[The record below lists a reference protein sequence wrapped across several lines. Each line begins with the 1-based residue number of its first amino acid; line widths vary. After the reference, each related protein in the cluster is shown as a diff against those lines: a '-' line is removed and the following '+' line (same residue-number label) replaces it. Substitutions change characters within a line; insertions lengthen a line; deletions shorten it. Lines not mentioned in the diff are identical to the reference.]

1 MITDIIHECQNNINK
16 IYQSNNSSINSSDI
30 YTYESVIM
38 PEVNKILSELN
49 KLAPSS
55 FPKKIQLEPKI
66 DIYAEALTVH
76 MIYTYDK
83 SINFKYPLHAIVT
96 VLLKHPFLINIVQS
110 NKTSDEWDTLS
121 QELMEDM
128 KLTYGSIESNAQAKR
143 LASLLQKSTLID
155 SKVSS
160 LHKFHYMSGFTFVLD
175 CVGVTKSVLL
185 NKLTASPSSN
195 NQSQQRNNDRNND
208 RHNNNRHN
216 DRNNNDRHNDRNNN
230 DRHTSSTHP
239 PPHHNAYD
247 NSHDSSTS
255 SPPQSQPSHSV
266 TFNSSTIFIIVNTAY
281 NLSIQSSIVIYRN
294 IPKLREKLLNINTI
308 DSLNP
313 IYKPS
318 KIYTPSA
325 PYTICD
331 SKFNTISSLPS
342 SFDSAIILLS
352 YNDEQNIQDC
362 HFSLAQYNGS
372 PFIPPSIARSFISY
386 KLLKHIDTKIFE
398 NYLKEEFYNKIANEK
413 QSTNDL
419 KRECAQILIY
429 TRDTFNRSTQ
439 KNFVQ
444 NFMSQISSI
453 TTLINP
459 KELPCLRVY
468 LSKISTIEPYDL
480 QTVSN
485 YIISYIQPDVFI
497 SSSSL

>member
-16 IYQSNNSSINSSDI
+16 IYQSSNSSTNSTNT

-55 FPKKIQLEPKI
+55 FPKKVQLEQKI
-66 DIYAEALTVH
+66 DIYAEALAVH

-110 NKTSDEWDTLS
+110 NKTSDEWSTLS

-128 KLTYGSIESNAQAKR
+128 KLTYGSIESNIQAKK

-160 LHKFHYMSGFTFVLD
+160 LHKFHYMSGFTFVPD

-185 NKLTASPSSN
+185 NKLTSPPPSNNSSSN
-195 NQSQQRNNDRNND
+195 SSQQRDNRNNNNDRN
-208 RHNNNRHN
+208 
-216 DRNNNDRHNDRNNN
+216 RNNDNRSN
-230 DRHTSSTHP
+230 SST
-239 PPHHNAYD
+239 PPHHSA
-247 NSHDSSTS
+247 HDDGHTSQS
-255 SPPQSQPSHSV
+255 SPSSSSQSQPSHS
-266 TFNSSTIFIIVNTAY
+266 FNSSTVFIIVNVAY
-281 NLSIQSSIVIYRN
+281 NLSIQSSVVIYRN

-331 SKFNTISSLPS
+331 SKFNVISSLPS
-342 SFDSAIILLS
+342 SFDSALILLS

-372 PFIPPSIARSFISY
+372 PFIPPSIARSFLSY

-413 QSTNDL
+413 QPTNDL